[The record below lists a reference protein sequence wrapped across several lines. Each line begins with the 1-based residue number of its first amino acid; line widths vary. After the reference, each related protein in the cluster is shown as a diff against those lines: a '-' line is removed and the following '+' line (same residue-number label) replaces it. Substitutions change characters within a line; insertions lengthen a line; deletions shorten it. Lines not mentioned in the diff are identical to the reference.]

1 MTDQPYAPT
10 PAGAAAA
17 PKEVQT
23 AFRLWIANIVLGVVG
38 SLLSLLIFDDLVAMA
53 ELPPGVTP
61 EQAALGATVGAIFVA
76 VLTLVFL
83 GLGLLFAFKMRAGR
97 NWARIT
103 LTVLGAIA
111 VLFSLLSFGSS
122 SAVAGV
128 GLVGILSVVITVIQT
143 LLIIAAI
150 YFMFRPA
157 AAQYFAAPR
166 R

>member
-10 PAGAAAA
+10 PAGAAAT

-38 SLLSLLIFDDLVAMA
+38 SLLSLLIFDDLVAMD
-53 ELPPGVTP
+53 ELPPGLTP
-61 EQAALGATVGAIFVA
+61 EQAVLAASIGLIFG
-76 VLTLVFL
+76 TLVFL

-103 LTVLGAIA
+103 LTVLGSIA
-111 VLFSLLSFGSS
+111 VLFSLLSFGDSPG
-122 SAVAGV
+122 VAGV
-128 GLVGILSVVITVIQT
+128 GQTTVLFVVISVIQI
-143 LLIIAAI
+143 LLIVAAI
-150 YFMFRPA
+150 FFMFRPA

>member
-1 MTDQPYAPT
+1 MTDQPYAST

-17 PKEVQT
+17 PKDVQT
-23 AFRLWIANIVLGVVG
+23 AFRLWIADIVLGVVG

-53 ELPPGVTP
+53 ELPPGLTP
-61 EQAALGATVGAIFVA
+61 EQAALAATVGAIFAA
-76 VLTLVFL
+76 VITLVFL

-111 VLFSLLSFGSS
+111 VLFSLLSFGNSLV
-122 SAVAGV
+122 VAAI
-128 GLVGILSVVITVIQT
+128 GLIGILSVVISVIQI
-143 LLIIAAI
+143 LLIVAAI
-150 YFMFRPA
+150 FFMFRPA

>member
-1 MTDQPYAPT
+1 MTDQPYALT

-17 PKEVQT
+17 PKDVQT
-23 AFRLWIANIVLGVVG
+23 AFRLWIANIVLGVIG
-38 SLLSLLIFDDLVAMA
+38 GLLSLLVFDDLVAMA

-76 VLTLVFL
+76 VVTLVFL

-103 LTVLGAIA
+103 LTVLGVIA
-111 VLFSLLSFGSS
+111 VLFSLLSFGDLL
-122 SAVAGV
+122 VMAGT
-128 GLVGILSVVITVIQT
+128 GSIGTLSVVISVIQN